1 MPDVTTVPRCN
12 RKEGFKMS
20 KQQYGLA
27 WSEEFELGC
36 PQIDAQHKRLF
47 ELVNNLVK
55 ACTEGYDRSIL
66 NETLDFLVN
75 YTVEHFKDEEE
86 FQLRYNYPGFERHK
100 QLHEDFKVI
109 VGEKVQEFKES
120 GSTTDLSSSVNKVVV
135 HWLINHIQREDKE
148 IGNHVRRLES
158 DDRD

>member
-1 MPDVTTVPRCN
+1 
-12 RKEGFKMS
+12 MS

-55 ACTEGYDRSIL
+55 ACTEGYDRKIL

-75 YTVEHFKDEEE
+75 YTVEHLRDEEE
-86 FQLRYNYPGFERHK
+86 FQLRYGYPGFEHHK

-120 GSTTDLSSSVNKVVV
+120 GSTTDLSNSVNKVVV
-135 HWLINHIQREDKE
+135 QWLVQHIQREDKK
-148 IGNHVRRLES
+148 IGDYYKSLGLDEN
-158 DDRD
+158 D